1 MVVDARRGGLAA
13 WLGAAGTLGLV
24 ALPTPC
30 LAAAP
35 TIELSWSAPAVCPD
49 RQEVLHAIRELAG
62 ETEQPEGEADFSIR
76 GEVQPQEG
84 GFQLNLSW
92 RSAAHHAER
101 TMTAATCD
109 ELARAAAL
117 IVALAVNPD
126 RVEPKDRAPD
136 SVPPAST
143 SGPEAASAIP
153 SPRPSRS
160 EPLRPPL
167 VVPGAVTQASEPRAA
182 AASDQPTDSARG
194 SLQVAGRRR
203 ARPRA
208 EIAMDAGTLPHAG
221 AGLGI
226 GVSIPTSSVI
236 LQAEAFAFSPQ
247 TKSIATGGGGK
258 FWMGAIAF
266 RPCLSLGDRFR
277 VLPCVVTE
285 LDLLYARGQG
295 VDFRQAGA
303 AWFPRFGA
311 GGEMAY
317 GLSKRFGVVAG
328 IWLLAGPFR
337 PNFVVEETE
346 QVHRP
351 ALFCARSTVGLDLQL

>member
-1 MVVDARRGGLAA
+1 
-13 WLGAAGTLGLV
+13 
-24 ALPTPC
+24 
-30 LAAAP
+30 
-35 TIELSWSAPAVCPD
+35 VCPN

-62 ETEQPEGEADFSIR
+62 ETSPSEGAADFSIR
-76 GEVQPQEG
+76 GEVQSQAS

-101 TMTAATCD
+101 TMTASTCD

-126 RVEPKDRAPD
+126 RLDPKDPASD
-136 SVPPAST
+136 NAAPAST
-143 SGPEAASAIP
+143 AVQEAALAP
-153 SPRPSRS
+153 SPPPARR
-160 EPLRPPL
+160 EPLRPR
-167 VVPGAVTQASEPRAA
+167 VVEPSAVSQVPPSPDR
-182 AASDQPTDSARG
+182 ASDEPADSARG
-194 SLQVAGRRR
+194 SVQVTRQRR

-226 GVSIPTSSVI
+226 GVSIPTSSLI
-236 LQAEAFAFSPQ
+236 LQTEAFAFSPQ

-266 RPCLSLGDRFR
+266 RPCLSLGGRFR
-277 VLPCVVTE
+277 LLPCVVTE

-295 VDFRQAGA
+295 VDFRQAGG

-317 GLSKRFGVVAG
+317 GLSKRIGVVAG
-328 IWLLAGPFR
+328 IWLLAAPFR

-351 ALFCARSTVGLDLQL
+351 ALFCARTTVGLDLQL